1 MTIPQASSKSNDEA
15 SLSAARNEIYKQAA
29 AALGWNWSAAH
40 DGFISENHR
49 DRNGDPKWS
58 DYKVASDAEEACFWD
73 GIETE
78 ADALH
83 EINRFKD
90 VN

>member
-1 MTIPQASSKSNDEA
+1 MIPHASSEPNDGA
-15 SLSAARNEIYKQAA
+15 SLSAARNEMYKQAA

-40 DGFISENHR
+40 DGYISENHR
-49 DRNGDPKWS
+49 ARNGDPKWS

-90 VN
+90 MN